1 MPGNEH
7 VWHLYVVRVARRDEV
22 LARLRSAGI
31 GAGVHY
37 PAPLHMMR
45 AFSGLGRRGEF
56 PVAEAAATEILTL
69 PLYPGITRAQQER
82 VAATLA
88 AAMAEGAAA

>member
-1 MPGNEH
+1 
-7 VWHLYVVRVARRDEV
+7 
-22 LARLRSAGI
+22 
-31 GAGVHY
+31 
-37 PAPLHMMR
+37 MMR
-45 AFSGLGRRGEF
+45 AFPRLGLRGEF

-88 AAMAEGAAA
+88 AAVAEAAAA